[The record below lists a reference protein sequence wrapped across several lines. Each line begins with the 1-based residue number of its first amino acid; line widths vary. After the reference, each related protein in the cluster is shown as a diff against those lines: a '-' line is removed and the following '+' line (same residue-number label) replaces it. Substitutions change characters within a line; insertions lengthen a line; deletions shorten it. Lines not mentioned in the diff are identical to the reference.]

1 MIEGRQA
8 VGPVWRHLGVA
19 IALYIGFSAIGH
31 LVWEI
36 VQLPLYS
43 LWRTASRGELAFAVL
58 HCTAGDLLIAG
69 SVLVA
74 SLAVLRASNWP
85 RGKGQQVAALA
96 IPLGIAYTAFSE
108 WHNVYV
114 RQFWGYD
121 AAMPTVTILGHDIG
135 VAPLAQ
141 WLFVPAAVFAA
152 LALLRARYLQ
162 SDPGAPDA

>member
-1 MIEGRQA
+1 MTAGQQS
-8 VGPVWRHLGVA
+8 VGPVWRDLGVA

-31 LVWEI
+31 LVWEV

-43 LWRTASRGELAFAVL
+43 LWHTASRGELAFAVL
-58 HCTAGDLLIAG
+58 HCTAGDVLIAA

-74 SLAVLRASNWP
+74 SLVVLRALSWP
-85 RGKGQQVAALA
+85 RAKVQHVAALA

-114 RQFWGYD
+114 RQSWGYD
-121 AAMPTVTILGHDIG
+121 PAMPTVTILGHEIG
-135 VAPLAQ
+135 ASPLAQ
-141 WLFVPAAVFAA
+141 WVFVPAAVFAA
-152 LALLRARYLQ
+152 LALLRTRYLQ

>member
-8 VGPVWRHLGVA
+8 VGPVWRDLGIA
-19 IALYIGFSAIGH
+19 IVLYIGFSAIGH

-36 VQLPLYS
+36 AQLPLYS
-43 LWRTASRGELAFAVL
+43 LWRTASRAELAFAVL
-58 HCTAGDLLIAG
+58 HCTAGDLLIAA

-74 SLAVLRASNWP
+74 SLVLLRASSWP
-85 RGKGQQVAALA
+85 RSKIRQVAALA

-114 RQFWGYD
+114 RQSWGYD
-121 AAMPTVTILGHDIG
+121 AAMPTVMILGHDIG

-141 WLFVPAAVFAA
+141 WAFVPAAVFAA

-162 SDPGAPDA
+162 SDPGAPGA

>member
-1 MIEGRQA
+1 MTAGQQA
-8 VGPVWRHLGVA
+8 FGPAWRELGVA
-19 IALYIGFSAIGH
+19 IALYIAMSAIGH

-58 HCTAGDLLIAG
+58 HCTGGDVLIAG

-74 SLAVLRASNWP
+74 SLAVLRASSWP
-85 RGKGQQVAALA
+85 RGKVQQVAALA
-96 IPLGIAYTAFSE
+96 IPLGIAYTALSE

-114 RQFWGYD
+114 RQSWGYD
-121 AAMPTVTILGHDIG
+121 AAMPTVTILGYEIG
-135 VAPLAQ
+135 VSPLAQ
-141 WLFVPAAVFAA
+141 WIFVPAAVFAA
-152 LALLRARYLQ
+152 LTLLRDRYLQ